1 MRASDEIG
9 MPMYFDWLIVGAT
22 VIGIVTVV
30 AALVIAFEVI
40 P

>member
-1 MRASDEIG
+1 MS
-9 MPMYFDWLIVGAT
+9 FDWFIVGVT

-30 AALVIAFEVI
+30 AALVIVFEMI